1 MTVAPLHTQRLTL
14 RLWTRADVAAFHTI
28 WGDPEVIWWGHSQS
42 LEETANNLGG
52 LIDRRADLP
61 AGYGWYA
68 VITRDQDIIGNVLLQ
83 HNRTLPHETEIGWQ
97 LTKKSQGQGFATEA
111 AQALLAR
118 GFDTLNLDRI
128 IALIMPTNHASQ
140 SVAQRLGMKLTEHV
154 EHRGDTHE
162 VWTITQAEFAA
173 RSLSASG

>member
-1 MTVAPLHTQRLTL
+1 M
-14 RLWTRADVAAFHTI
+14 
-28 WGDPEVIWWGHSQS
+28 
-42 LEETANNLGG
+42 
-52 LIDRRADLP
+52 
-61 AGYGWYA
+61 
-68 VITRDQDIIGNVLLQ
+68 LLQ

-162 VWTITQAEFAA
+162 VWTITKAEFAA